1 MARPSDHELGRERG
15 QPEGAVMRVGEES
28 DPASGYPTPMGGDT
42 VTAAAPVFTGGE
54 TWVTSAG
61 RGRAATLPG
70 EFVDFGDFVQAT
82 LPGLLRYGHALTGNP
97 HDAADLVQTVLEKIG
112 SRWTYVHEKTGD
124 PLAYVRRSMANAHV
138 SRWRRTRREN
148 LVADLPDTSP
158 HVPADPFEHEPLWR
172 ALRTLPPRQRAV
184 MVLRYYEGLSEAEI
198 AGVLGITQGTVKSQA
213 SKAIASLRMKLKSVD
228 GEGEGSGAG

>member
-1 MARPSDHELGRERG
+1 
-15 QPEGAVMRVGEES
+15 MRVGEES
-28 DPASGYPTPMGGDT
+28 GSTPMGGDT
-42 VTAAAPVFTGGE
+42 VTAAAPVFTGGD

-70 EFVDFGDFVQAT
+70 ELTDFGDFVQAV

-97 HDAADLVQTVLEKIG
+97 HDAADLVQTVLEKMG

-158 HVPADPFEHEPLWR
+158 HVPDDPFEHEPLWR

-198 AGVLGITQGTVKSQA
+198 AGALGVTQGTVKSQA
-213 SKAIASLRMKLKSVD
+213 SKAIASLRMKLTAAD
-228 GEGEGSGAG
+228 IQGEGSDAG

>member
-1 MARPSDHELGRERG
+1 MRIREDG
-15 QPEGAVMRVGEES
+15 DSAVTSM
-28 DPASGYPTPMGGDT
+28 SGIPIGGDT
-42 VTAAAPVFTGGE
+42 VTAAAPALAVGDSWGMARE
-54 TWVTSAG
+54 S
-61 RGRAATLPG
+61 RGRTVSG
-70 EFVDFGDFVQAT
+70 EFADFGEFVQAT

-112 SRWTYVHEKTGD
+112 SRWSYVQEKTGD

-158 HVPADPFEHEPLWR
+158 HIQADPFEHEPLWC

-184 MVLRYYEGLSEAEI
+184 MVLRYYECLSEAEI
-198 AGVLGITQGTVKSQA
+198 AAALGVTQGTVKSQA
-213 SKAIASLRMKLKSVD
+213 SKAIASLRQKLVMTDS
-228 GEGEGSGAG
+228 EGEGSEAR

>member
-1 MARPSDHELGRERG
+1 
-15 QPEGAVMRVGEES
+15 MRVGEES
-28 DPASGYPTPMGGDT
+28 EPASGYPTPMGGDT

-61 RGRAATLPG
+61 RGRATTLAG

-198 AGVLGITQGTVKSQA
+198 AGALGITQGTVKSQA